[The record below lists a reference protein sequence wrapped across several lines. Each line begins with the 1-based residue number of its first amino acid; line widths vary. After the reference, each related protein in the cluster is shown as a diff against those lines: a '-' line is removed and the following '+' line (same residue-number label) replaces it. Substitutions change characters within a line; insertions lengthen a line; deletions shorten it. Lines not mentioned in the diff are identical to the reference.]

1 MWRKGSVRTQQEGIC
16 LQAEERGLKKKKNKN
31 KKHLLTLCSHPG
43 KNKQTNKQT
52 TLSLSQLR
60 RERSTV
66 K

>member
-16 LQAEERGLKKKKNKN
+16 LQAEERGLKKKEKQ
-31 KKHLLTLCSHPG
+31 T
-43 KNKQTNKQT
+43 NKQTPADTLLSARKTNKQT